1 MTEMT
6 QTPAVAPVAQA
17 NASSKSLS
25 LVERMAERLNVE
37 SGKLW
42 ATLVQTCFKPN
53 KDGEGFTYEEVMLI
67 LLIAEQLNLNPLR
80 REIWAFRGNGGVQPI
95 VSIDGWKAI
104 MLRQPSFDGYE
115 VRYSE
120 TLVEIEG
127 LGKLPEWA
135 ECTIWLK
142 GISHPTTERVYLS
155 EVFMSSSPV
164 WRKSPRR
171 MLHHRALIQAI
182 RFSFQVTGISDV
194 AVGDD
199 GSMIDGSDLMYGS
212 VNVGQVQPNLV
223 RAIPAKPAKL
233 VTVDKERFNEIA
245 EKAITMARSRNDY
258 VPAFK
263 FAETLEATARD
274 YVKGRLQEA
283 RDADLRAAM
292 MTAEPSESG
301 GDVESFFNAVDA
313 QEVPQPCMDA
323 FA

>member
-53 KDGEGFTYEEVMLI
+53 KDGEGFTNEEVMLI

-120 TLVEIEG
+120 TLVENEG

-142 GISHPTTERVYLS
+142 GISHPTT
-155 EVFMSSSPV
+155 
-164 WRKSPRR
+164 
-171 MLHHRALIQAI
+171 
-182 RFSFQVTGISDV
+182 
-194 AVGDD
+194 
-199 GSMIDGSDLMYGS
+199 
-212 VNVGQVQPNLV
+212 
-223 RAIPAKPAKL
+223 
-233 VTVDKERFNEIA
+233 
-245 EKAITMARSRNDY
+245 
-258 VPAFK
+258 
-263 FAETLEATARD
+263 
-274 YVKGRLQEA
+274 
-283 RDADLRAAM
+283 
-292 MTAEPSESG
+292 
-301 GDVESFFNAVDA
+301 
-313 QEVPQPCMDA
+313 
-323 FA
+323 

>member
-1 MTEMT
+1 
-6 QTPAVAPVAQA
+6 
-17 NASSKSLS
+17 
-25 LVERMAERLNVE
+25 
-37 SGKLW
+37 
-42 ATLVQTCFKPN
+42 
-53 KDGEGFTYEEVMLI
+53 
-67 LLIAEQLNLNPLR
+67 
-80 REIWAFRGNGGVQPI
+80 
-95 VSIDGWKAI
+95 

-120 TLVEIEG
+120 TLVENEG

-155 EVFMSSSPV
+155 EVFMPSSPV

-292 MTAEPSESG
+292 MTVEPSESG